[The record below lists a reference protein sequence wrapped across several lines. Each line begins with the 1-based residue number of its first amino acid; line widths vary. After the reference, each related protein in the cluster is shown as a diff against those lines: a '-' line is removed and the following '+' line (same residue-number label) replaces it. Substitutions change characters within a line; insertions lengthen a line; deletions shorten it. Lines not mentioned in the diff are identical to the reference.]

1 MIYKNQLPTKYY
13 SSWTQLY
20 IIYREIMKSDGKN
33 ILEEKVFKLPFYEPD
48 EYHFDTFFV
57 LLQAI
62 SEMIDETKKYMETQ
76 KHPSDTPFFEN
87 ENRQGEKAFQRSN
100 VPNK

>member
-1 MIYKNQLPTKYY
+1 M
-13 SSWTQLY
+13 
-20 IIYREIMKSDGKN
+20 MKANGKD
-33 ILEEKVFKLPFYEPD
+33 ILEEKVFKLQINPPD
-48 EYHFDTFFV
+48 EYHFDTVFV